1 MTTFA
6 TPEGTRRYAA
16 RFPKAA
22 EGHFRDAQRLA
33 VSSLGI
39 GTYLGNPDEKTDRGY
54 TAAIVEAAK
63 NGINVMDAAINY
75 RFQRSERSIGAAV
88 TELSAAGIAR
98 DELVLCTK
106 AGYLTPDGEMPRDP
120 NEYFFREYIQPGVL
134 SAKDIVGGGHCMTP
148 RFLKNQLGRSLR
160 NMRVDCVD
168 VFYLHN
174 PETQL
179 SEVPKADFLERIRR
193 GVHISGV
200 RGGGGRNSIL
210 RRGDLECVS
219 AGTAGARFDAARG
232 IGADRAGNCGRTA
245 PIQVCA
251 AAI

>member
-6 TPEGTRRYAA
+6 TAEGTRRYAA
-16 RFPKAA
+16 RFPKPA

-54 TAAIVEAAK
+54 TAAIVEAAHA
-63 NGINVMDAAINY
+63 GINVIDAAINY
-75 RFQRSERSIGAAV
+75 RFQRSERSIGAALE
-88 TELSAAGIAR
+88 ELKTKGVAR
-98 DELVLCTK
+98 DELILCTK
-106 AGYLTPDGEMPRDP
+106 AGYLTPDGDMPSDP

-134 SAKDIVGGGHCMTP
+134 GAKDIVVGGHCMTP

-174 PETQL
+174 PESQL
-179 SEVPKADFLERIRR
+179 GEVPKADFLERIREAFTFLESAVVAGEIQYY
-193 GVHISGV
+193 GVATWNAF
-200 RGGGGRNSIL
+200 RQ
-210 RRGDLECVS
+210 EAS
-219 AGTAGARFDAARG
+219 ARDSMQLAELVQIA
-232 IGADRAGNCGRTA
+232 
-245 PIQVCA
+245 
-251 AAI
+251 